1 MHEFYILPE
10 KYFSIF
16 FFFGG
21 GEAAPVS
28 YAYARKVAKKSIQ
41 SAKLLLSLT
50 YVSFSRSFF
59 LVPWLPVQVSPLD
72 PRGYSPRHIF

>member
-10 KYFSIF
+10 KYFSI
-16 FFFGG
+16 FFGG

-59 LVPWLPVQVSPLD
+59 SSLASCPGFASGPQGV
-72 PRGYSPRHIF
+72 